1 MNKYL
6 FFFLFLITSLSEAQL
21 IVVPAI
27 QPIIAPTLKPIIL
40 PKPKEIIN
48 LSNPGCD
55 LDTYSLGSADSSPL
69 QKEAELILSLK
80 GYNVVHREIGLFGQ
94 GLVRVSQMM
103 ATYAAGAENF
113 STEGDCL
120 SQEFEDLGKFYSCNY
135 ELTLFTM
142 LPNGDW
148 LPVTQI
154 NESIRDARNTDR
166 FYDSVYNQLKSLP
179 YCL

>member
-6 FFFLFLITSLSEAQL
+6 FIFIFLLTSLSEAQL
-21 IVVPAI
+21 IEVPVV
-27 QPIIAPTLKPIIL
+27 QPIIVPAPKPIIIPE
-40 PKPKEIIN
+40 PKQIIN

-55 LDTYSLGSADSSPL
+55 LDMYSLGSANNTPL

-80 GYNVVHREIGLFGQ
+80 GYNVVHRDIGTFGL

-103 ATYAAGAENF
+103 ATYAAGAEDF
-113 STEGDCL
+113 STEADCL
-120 SQEFEDLGKFYSCNY
+120 SQEFEGLGKFYSCNY

-142 LPNGDW
+142 LPNGEW
-148 LPVTQI
+148 FPVTQI
-154 NESIRDARNTDR
+154 KESIRDARSTDL